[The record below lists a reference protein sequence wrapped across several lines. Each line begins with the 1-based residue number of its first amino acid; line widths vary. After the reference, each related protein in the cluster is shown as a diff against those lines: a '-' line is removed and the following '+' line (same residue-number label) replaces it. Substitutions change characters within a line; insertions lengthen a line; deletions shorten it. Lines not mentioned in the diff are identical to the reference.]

1 MPSRNTVN
9 VSLTPGL
16 VEFIGERV
24 SSGRFASASASEV
37 VRAALRLLQNDEQSE
52 KLATSAFSSKLGGS
66 ATRK

>member
-24 SSGRFASASASEV
+24 SSGRFASASEV